1 MLKYAKHCSL
11 GIISLA
17 ACLLAVGM
25 FTACAGENSPILPN
39 EIIPVD
45 VPSLSPEVSPVESA
59 APTPASLRYENV
71 PSAAANDG
79 ALVLVNYLSK
89 YEHTEDALSMTAH
102 IGDNKSKNLLL
113 TGSDLRLMPDTIHAL
128 NEFADGFFE
137 ATGGDRL
144 LATSAFRTLEY
155 QQQVYVQY
163 VKERG
168 EEMAKLYVADP
179 GCSEHHT
186 GYAVDLST
194 ICADGARVP
203 LIDHERFD
211 WVNANCAAYGFILR
225 YPVGSEGITRVA
237 YEPWHF
243 RYVGREH
250 AALITELDMLYE
262 EYVEHLR
269 VYTADTEVLYAAY
282 NADGGVDVKP
292 VKIADAERGGFIVY
306 YVKAESGD
314 TTNIPLPDE
323 CLEYSVSGDNAGG
336 FIITVKL

>member
-1 MLKYAKHCSL
+1 MSKYAKLRSICMVL
-11 GIISLA
+11 FA
-17 ACLLAVGM
+17 ACLLFVCT
-25 FTACAGENSPILPN
+25 FIACTSGGSANVPNDIITVDMPTFGAEASPGESASPI
-39 EIIPVD
+39 
-45 VPSLSPEVSPVESA
+45 
-59 APTPASLRYENV
+59 PASIRYENV
-71 PSAAANDG
+71 PSVAANDG

-89 YEHTEDALSMTAH
+89 YEHTEDALSRTAH

-144 LATSAFRTLEY
+144 LVTSAFRTLEY

-194 ICADGARVP
+194 ICASGARVP

-225 YPVGSEGITRVA
+225 YPVGSENTTHVA

-250 AALITELDMLYE
+250 AALITTLDMLYE

-282 NADGGVDVKP
+282 NAEGGVDVKP
-292 VKIADAERGGFIVY
+292 VKIADAEKGGFIVY

-314 TTNIPLPDE
+314 TTNIPLPAE